1 MERRALWTAA
11 AALSVAIVSLALN
24 VFLLGRL
31 RNPERL
37 AGPALDRMLASLA
50 REDAKMTYQIRIPA
64 GTPVRFDVPVDERYR
79 VKVNTT
85 LPIDTNVN
93 LPIRTRVG
101 SWNVAVP
108 VKANVPI
115 RTEIPIAIRDT
126 FRLRTAT
133 QAELVIP
140 LEIRVRDLPLDA
152 LRRAVNP

>member
-1 MERRALWTAA
+1 MDRRALLTAA

-24 VFLLGRL
+24 VFLLTRL
-31 RNPERL
+31 RNPERM

-50 REDAKMTYQIRIPA
+50 KEDVKMTYQIRIPA
-64 GTPVRFDVPVDERYR
+64 GTPVHFDVPVDERYR
-79 VKVNTT
+79 VKLNTSI
-85 LPIDTNVN
+85 PIDTNIN

-101 SWNVAVP
+101 NWNVAVP
-108 VKANVPI
+108 VKADVPI
-115 RTEIPIAIRDT
+115 RTEIPLAIRDT
-126 FRLRTAT
+126 FRLRTST